1 VRIHGREHTFEYIWG
16 RKLLGAAHCASCG
29 VHVFN
34 NVYGPPLSV
43 FDSLLPDRKEMA
55 LGRYWKNM
63 DLQPLNLRAM
73 EGLRLE
79 EDVSIMGRIVRAD
92 EGTEGYVLS

>member
-1 VRIHGREHTFEYIWG
+1 
-16 RKLLGAAHCASCG
+16 
-29 VHVFN
+29 
-34 NVYGPPLSV
+34 
-43 FDSLLPDRKEMA
+43 MA